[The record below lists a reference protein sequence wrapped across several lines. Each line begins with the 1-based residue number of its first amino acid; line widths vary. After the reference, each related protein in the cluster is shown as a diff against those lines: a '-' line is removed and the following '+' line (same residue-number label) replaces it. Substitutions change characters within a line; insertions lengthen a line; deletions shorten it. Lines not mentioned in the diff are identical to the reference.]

1 MKRHT
6 LFIYLVALMTLFST
20 ELPVSAQEKSDQNML
35 YIFRNDG
42 SFDAFFFSDIDFIG
56 YSKIDTLGVEHNEY
70 VVQEI
75 YALDTLFRI
84 PITAI
89 DSVSFVTPSTVYKTD
104 VVRPDKSMTDY
115 IVASDSA
122 TWFRLSPN
130 TPESIVPKKG
140 EKLLIEKPV
149 EYLPNGFSGIVTSVD
164 KTVAGYTVITDE
176 VTLEDLFDRYVAKA
190 SGGTPSPEGSVRRRA
205 AARKAWGDGY
215 IQHEI
220 DEKYEMLEPIDDIS
234 FSGSFGMGVG
244 GDVLSAFNGNFTVSL
259 DGSFT
264 GTYSYSPV
272 IDYYKAYFYW
282 DVVEGCTMSE
292 YLKIT
297 HKDKYELSLSGQI
310 GATMDFPFTFAKDAI
325 KGTLQE
331 GGKKLVKKIG
341 DFNLDLG
348 FGFFIGGSG
357 VISCKFNKESTIS
370 TIFSSVYKGK
380 SYQIPKDDDFHVVSV
395 SSEEVNAVSAEGW
408 ADNYSMSLGFFGK
421 AETKIPFM
429 VRKKEYEAEAG
440 ARVEAGV
447 KMELST
453 EVNPGN
459 LAAVPL
465 LESGKLY
472 NLLNHDD
479 AITWSLYAS
488 GTLGINISWYKP
500 VNFALEFTPFRR
512 GLYGFVPDVTDIRWD
527 VDKKAPWRGDMI
539 SWYGRDLLMSMYT
552 GFAVYDTSP
561 ELKEP
566 VQVKDWWYPIPYMN
580 PKVYDKIQQTF
591 DDFEPGRFYTAYP
604 QLSVFG
610 MPMLTDKKIDFTLG
624 PPNINPDKDY
634 LEFDEGFGS
643 DSTNVRTNVANTE
656 FKTDAKWLNL
666 TWYKEIGKLD
676 LSCDRLPDVGE
687 EIRKTNVIGIG
698 YDKEGKEIARDTIK
712 VAQLRPTIG
721 SRYAEFDAK
730 ASTKTIKVFTTVT
743 NMEYSF
749 AKTAGNNPDN
759 FCSFSVVNDSTLLIT
774 VKENKGPKRTA
785 VIDAKGTSRG
795 GKYASGFVTV
805 IQEGTGEESP
815 FDPTDPESYKLPGDT
830 VDLNYLE
837 YSLDFEV
844 KDESIHSEST
854 SNYYTNVD
862 GYNEENEPGQRCTAT
877 YDGQYLY
884 ALLLNE
890 KATVYLKIDNNAFAA
905 PIVDGWVILKDGE
918 AFVNMRLKDVPSR
931 SGWEKN
937 EIRFGSRHPGE
948 KNENYSPSQSPL
960 TGLSKNL
967 SSYSSYFYANLEHYR
982 DEYEDGYYVPYKKY
996 IILSDENIN
1005 KLTYFSLYFTL
1016 KKYFDNRDNYNSER
1030 NNVYLSE
1037 FPDSSVIKQVE
1048 EAGMPVYLGSNP
1060 PPLDMACTLKP
1071 YALANAQ
1078 GPDDTS
1084 YLSLLLFKEDRKD
1097 VLPDYMHVKFTPT
1110 EDKNVL
1116 FEVAY
1121 DYSSS
1126 PLGAL
1131 YKQAYGT
1138 AKIRHSY
1145 GKFAIQGDG
1154 NRFTLSKLVKNPGGS
1169 GLMMI
1174 SGEIDGENIKNL
1186 YFLGAD
1192 KLEESFSLSTY
1203 SAAYT
1208 LIYDGDYISESFNWD
1223 EMDWSTWI
1231 ISNDEEGDDGDARRR
1246 APFIPMKISANS
1258 K

>member
-1 MKRHT
+1 
-6 LFIYLVALMTLFST
+6 
-20 ELPVSAQEKSDQNML
+20 
-35 YIFRNDG
+35 
-42 SFDAFFFSDIDFIG
+42 
-56 YSKIDTLGVEHNEY
+56 
-70 VVQEI
+70 
-75 YALDTLFRI
+75 
-84 PITAI
+84 
-89 DSVSFVTPSTVYKTD
+89 
-104 VVRPDKSMTDY
+104 
-115 IVASDSA
+115 
-122 TWFRLSPN
+122 
-130 TPESIVPKKG
+130 
-140 EKLLIEKPV
+140 
-149 EYLPNGFSGIVTSVD
+149 
-164 KTVAGYTVITDE
+164 
-176 VTLEDLFDRYVAKA
+176 
-190 SGGTPSPEGSVRRRA
+190 
-205 AARKAWGDGY
+205 
-215 IQHEI
+215 
-220 DEKYEMLEPIDDIS
+220 
-234 FSGSFGMGVG
+234 
-244 GDVLSAFNGNFTVSL
+244 
-259 DGSFT
+259 
-264 GTYSYSPV
+264 
-272 IDYYKAYFYW
+272 
-282 DVVEGCTMSE
+282 
-292 YLKIT
+292 
-297 HKDKYELSLSGQI
+297 
-310 GATMDFPFTFAKDAI
+310 
-325 KGTLQE
+325 
-331 GGKKLVKKIG
+331 
-341 DFNLDLG
+341 
-348 FGFFIGGSG
+348 
-357 VISCKFNKESTIS
+357 
-370 TIFSSVYKGK
+370 
-380 SYQIPKDDDFHVVSV
+380 
-395 SSEEVNAVSAEGW
+395 
-408 ADNYSMSLGFFGK
+408 
-421 AETKIPFM
+421 
-429 VRKKEYEAEAG
+429 
-440 ARVEAGV
+440 
-447 KMELST
+447 
-453 EVNPGN
+453 
-459 LAAVPL
+459 
-465 LESGKLY
+465 
-472 NLLNHDD
+472 
-479 AITWSLYAS
+479 
-488 GTLGINISWYKP
+488 
-500 VNFALEFTPFRR
+500 
-512 GLYGFVPDVTDIRWD
+512 
-527 VDKKAPWRGDMI
+527 
-539 SWYGRDLLMSMYT
+539 
-552 GFAVYDTSP
+552 
-561 ELKEP
+561 
-566 VQVKDWWYPIPYMN
+566 
-580 PKVYDKIQQTF
+580 
-591 DDFEPGRFYTAYP
+591 
-604 QLSVFG
+604 
-610 MPMLTDKKIDFTLG
+610 
-624 PPNINPDKDY
+624 
-634 LEFDEGFGS
+634 
-643 DSTNVRTNVANTE
+643 
-656 FKTDAKWLNL
+656 
-666 TWYKEIGKLD
+666 
-676 LSCDRLPDVGE
+676 
-687 EIRKTNVIGIG
+687 
-698 YDKEGKEIARDTIK
+698 
-712 VAQLRPTIG
+712 
-721 SRYAEFDAK
+721 
-730 ASTKTIKVFTTVT
+730 
-743 NMEYSF
+743 MEYSF

-854 SNYYTNVD
+854 SNYYTNGD
-862 GYNEENEPGQRCTAT
+862 GYNEEAEPGQRCTAT

-1078 GPDDTS
+1078 GPDDTG

-1131 YKQAYGT
+1131 YKQSYGT

-1154 NRFTLSKLVKNPGGS
+1154 NRFTLSRLVKNPGGS
-1169 GLMMI
+1169 ELMMI

-1231 ISNDEEGDDGDARRR
+1231 ISNDDDDGDDDARRR
-1246 APFIPMKISANS
+1246 APFIPMKIPANS

>member
-6 LFIYLVALMTLFST
+6 LFIYMAALLTMLST
-20 ELPVSAQEKSDQNML
+20 ALPMSAQQKQDAL

-42 SFDAFFFSDIDFIG
+42 KFNAFYYADIERIA
-56 YSKIDTLGVEHNEY
+56 YSHIDTLGVAHDEI
-70 VVQEI
+70 VVQEV
-75 YALDTLFRI
+75 YALDSIFRI
-84 PITAI
+84 PLSSI
-89 DSVSFVTPSTVYKTD
+89 DSVAFITPSTVYKPD
-104 VVRPDKSMTDY
+104 VIRPNQSMTDY
-115 IVASDSA
+115 IVESDTVS
-122 TWFRLSPN
+122 WFRLAAN
-130 TPESIVPKKG
+130 TPKDVVPKIGDKI
-140 EKLLIEKPV
+140 LIEDAVP
-149 EYLPNGFSGIVTSVD
+149 YLPEGFSGIVTKVD
-164 KTVAGYTVITDE
+164 ESATGYVVTTDDVALQDLYDRVVIKAAGYC
-176 VTLEDLFDRYVAKA
+176 A
-190 SGGTPSPEGSVRRRA
+190 SNKPTFARHRLGGE
-205 AARKAWGDGY
+205 
-215 IQHEI
+215 
-220 DEKYEMLEPIDDIS
+220 LIDDQYKS
-234 FSGSFGMGVG
+234 AEEFEPFELSGSFTPANVS
-244 GDVLSAFNGNFTVSL
+244 VNLFNAFKDNFGISL
-259 DGSFT
+259 EGSFT
-264 GTYSYSPV
+264 LSYNCKPIVKEIRSFLYADVSQGVKYNILVKMDREEEFKFTPSGTLGTSLDIPISPLKA
-272 IDYYKAYFYW
+272 IKNWIWKNKGKQFYKKYGLFNVNLSFGVFIKGSGTISADMFYHW
-282 DVVEGCTMSE
+282 EGETMFSIG
-292 YLKIT
+292 Y
-297 HKDKYELSLSGQI
+297 DKPFLHVPELS
-310 GATMDFPFTFAKDAI
+310 DFEVHTA
-325 KGTLQE
+325 
-331 GGKKLVKKIG
+331 
-341 DFNLDLG
+341 
-348 FGFFIGGSG
+348 SR
-357 VISCKFNKESTIS
+357 NKEGTDSLS
-370 TIFSSVYKGK
+370 MNGWGLGLSASVGFYAKATT
-380 SYQIPKDDDFHVVSV
+380 SV
-395 SSEEVNAVSAEGW
+395 TF
-408 ADNYSMSLGFFGK
+408 LQRRF
-421 AETKIPFM
+421 
-429 VRKKEYEAEAG
+429 EAE

-447 KMELST
+447 RIEENIPYITNEIAST
-453 EVNPGN
+453 
-459 LAAVPL
+459 PL
-465 LESGKLY
+465 LKTQKYYDMLNTDETVSRVWFTNFNLGFKRKLIGKVDY
-472 NLLNHDD
+472 
-479 AITWSLYAS
+479 SLFSFSPELTFWRTAMG
-488 GTLGINISWYKP
+488 GT
-500 VNFALEFTPFRR
+500 
-512 GLYGFVPDVTDIRWD
+512 VPEIMDIRWI
-527 VDKKAPWRGDMI
+527 VDKKAPWRGDLTTWLKRELWFSKEIGYGIFDI
-539 SWYGRDLLMSMYT
+539 SPDLEE
-552 GFAVYDTSP
+552 P
-561 ELKEP
+561 KEIA
-566 VQVKDWWYPIPYMN
+566 QIWCRAPYSSASVWN
-580 PKVYDKIQQTF
+580 RWGETIDNL
-591 DDFEPGRFYTAYP
+591 EPGRNYRAFPLVKLLGYP
-604 QLSVFG
+604 VI
-610 MPMLTDKKIDFTLG
+610 TDKQVEFTLG
-624 PPNINPDKDY
+624 PPSINPEKDY
-634 LEFDEGFGS
+634 IEFGDFLS
-643 DSTNVRTNVANTE
+643 TDSVNVATNVANTE
-656 FKTDAKWLNL
+656 FKTDAKWLKL
-666 TWYKEIGKLD
+666 TWYKEIGRLD
-676 LSCDRLPDVGE
+676 LICDQLPDIGE
-687 EIRKTNVIGIG
+687 DIRKADVIGIG
-698 YDKEGKEIARDTIK
+698 YDKERKEIARDTIK

-759 FCSFSVVNDSTLLIT
+759 FCSFNVLNDSTLLIT

-805 IQEGTGEESP
+805 IQEGTGEETP
-815 FDPTDPESYKLPGDT
+815 FDPADPESFKLPGDT
-830 VDLNYLE
+830 VDLNYME

-854 SNYYTNVD
+854 SNYFANDYSH
-862 GYNEENEPGQRCTAT
+862 EGQRCTAT

-890 KATVYLKIDNNAFAA
+890 NATVYLKIDNNAFAA

-948 KNENYSPSQSPL
+948 NNENYSPSQSPL

-1016 KKYFDNRDNYNSER
+1016 KKYFNNGDNYYSER

-1071 YALANAQ
+1071 YAIANAQ
-1078 GPDDTS
+1078 GPDDTG
-1084 YLSLLLFKEDRKD
+1084 YLNLLLFKEERKD
-1097 VLPDYMHVKFTPT
+1097 LLPDYMHVKFTPT

-1126 PLGAL
+1126 PLGTL

-1154 NRFTLSKLVKNPGGS
+1154 NRFTLSRLVKNPGGS
-1169 GLMMI
+1169 ELMMI

-1231 ISNDEEGDDGDARRR
+1231 MSNDDDDGGDDARRR
-1246 APFIPMKISANS
+1246 APFIPMKIPANS
-1258 K
+1258 R